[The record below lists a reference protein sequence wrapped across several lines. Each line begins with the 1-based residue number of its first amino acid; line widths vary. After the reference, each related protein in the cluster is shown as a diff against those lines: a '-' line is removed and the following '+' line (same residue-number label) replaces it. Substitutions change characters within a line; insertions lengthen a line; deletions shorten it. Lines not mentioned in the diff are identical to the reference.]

1 MHWILE
7 AGSEQKG
14 QTLQLHSPGLCVIF
28 RSGCSFSSPLATE
41 NSDTSS
47 LAPHLAPNKEQ
58 KWESENKMEQ
68 MIILPVVLEDV
79 LLKLLDFDIKSQ
91 WEMVAAAYLEVF
103 ETRMEKYASTDYK
116 KNLTQECKQTD
127 LIFESFSNLLFFS
140 VKNTQF
146 IQSSLYQYTHLI
158 LHGEKLEV

>member
-1 MHWILE
+1 
-7 AGSEQKG
+7 
-14 QTLQLHSPGLCVIF
+14 
-28 RSGCSFSSPLATE
+28 
-41 NSDTSS
+41 
-47 LAPHLAPNKEQ
+47 
-58 KWESENKMEQ
+58 MEQ

-127 LIFESFSNLLFFS
+127 LIFESFSNLLFFFCKKYTIHS
-140 VKNTQF
+140 E
-146 IQSSLYQYTHLI
+146 QSLLVYTPNPTW
-158 LHGEKLEV
+158 

>member
-1 MHWILE
+1 
-7 AGSEQKG
+7 
-14 QTLQLHSPGLCVIF
+14 
-28 RSGCSFSSPLATE
+28 
-41 NSDTSS
+41 
-47 LAPHLAPNKEQ
+47 
-58 KWESENKMEQ
+58 MEQ

-127 LIFESFSNLLFFS
+127 LIFESFSNHLFFFFCEKYTIHS
-140 VKNTQF
+140 E
-146 IQSSLYQYTHLI
+146 QSLLVYTPNPTW
-158 LHGEKLEV
+158 